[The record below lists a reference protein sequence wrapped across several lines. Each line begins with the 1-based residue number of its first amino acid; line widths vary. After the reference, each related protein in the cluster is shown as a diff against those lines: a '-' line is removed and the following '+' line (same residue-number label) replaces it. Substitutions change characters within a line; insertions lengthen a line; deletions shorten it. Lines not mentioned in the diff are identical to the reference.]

1 MKKFMSDYSV
11 YIVGGLIILFFGWK
25 FWVNNQANGAIGI
38 LVAENKKIFLVDV
51 RQPGEYASGSVEG
64 AINIPLGEV
73 ANRINEFKNKEHIV
87 VFCQSGA
94 RSSQAS
100 SILKNNGIENVIN
113 GGGWQNVAKAI
124 NR

>member
-11 YIVGGLIILFFGWK
+11 YIVGGLLILFFGWK

-73 ANRINEFKNKEHIV
+73 ANRINEFKNKENIV